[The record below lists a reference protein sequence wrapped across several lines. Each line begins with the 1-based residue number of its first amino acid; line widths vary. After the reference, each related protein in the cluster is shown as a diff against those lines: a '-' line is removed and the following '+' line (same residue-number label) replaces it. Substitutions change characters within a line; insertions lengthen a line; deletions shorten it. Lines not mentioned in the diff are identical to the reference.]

1 MGATVLVADDDEP
14 IRRMLSHRLEG
25 AGYEVHLCDDG
36 QAAADLLKEGLCPE
50 VLVLDVMMPRLNG
63 TRLLRMVRNEEF
75 PVDSS
80 VPVIILS
87 SRAREDDVLEGFESG
102 ANDYITKPF
111 RGNEL
116 LARVRRYLDD

>member
-1 MGATVLVADDDEP
+1 MGATILVADDDEP
-14 IRRMLSHRLEG
+14 IRRLLSHRLEG
-25 AGYEVHLCDDG
+25 AGYDVRLCDDG
-36 QAAADLLKEGLCPE
+36 QGAADLLEEGLCPE
-50 VLVLDVMMPRLNG
+50 LLVLDVMMPRLNG
-63 TRLLRMVRNEEF
+63 TRLLRMIRNEQF

-80 VPVIILS
+80 VPIIILS
-87 SRAREDDVLEGFESG
+87 SRGREDDVLEGFESG